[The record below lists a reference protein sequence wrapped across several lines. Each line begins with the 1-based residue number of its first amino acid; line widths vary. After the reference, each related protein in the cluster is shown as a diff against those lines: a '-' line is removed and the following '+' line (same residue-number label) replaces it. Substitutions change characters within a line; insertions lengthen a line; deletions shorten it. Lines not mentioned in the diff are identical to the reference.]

1 MEALNWKV
9 KKVEIKN
16 PSDAVA
22 CGFALV
28 PEDRRKEGLVLS
40 HTIKENAILPIS
52 AQLVKMGY
60 LMMIRQHMISLKKIS
75 RIWEL

>member
-1 MEALNWKV
+1 MEVLNWKV

-40 HTIKENAILPIS
+40 HTIKENAILRFLPS
-52 AQLVKMGY
+52 
-60 LMMIRQHMISLKKIS
+60 
-75 RIWEL
+75 W